1 MQRRQTATEVCS
13 WEWRS
18 SLLGDLLSGC
28 LISQINEL
36 KVCKRGSVFWKAAIW
51 FLHLMQLYQASAS
64 RNWWAIWPRFWKQGI
79 EVLSHLT
86 ALTGTLNSD
95 DWLFMAKMS
104 GLISLAKSLLMLM
117 CLVPQLWWTSFCEKP
132 HTAQTQRKYAT
143 SLEGVSIPDS
153 LPKGAHQSHTTS
165 ESSRRTCGKILILFI
180 GGTMN
185 ILISPDLKGTNLFPL
200 HDVL

>member
-13 WEWRS
+13 WEWGS

-36 KVCKRGSVFWKAAIW
+36 KVCKRGSVCWKAAIW

-86 ALTGTLNSD
+86 ALMGTLNSD
-95 DWLFMAKMS
+95 DWLCMAKMS
-104 GLISLAKSLLMLM
+104 GLTSLAKSLLMLM
-117 CLVPQLWWTSFCEKP
+117 CLVPQLWWTSFCKKQDTPAARETSHCTDTAEICHQLGRSINTWLFAKRCASKP
-132 HTAQTQRKYAT
+132 YIWK
-143 SLEGVSIPDS
+143 
-153 LPKGAHQSHTTS
+153 
-165 ESSRRTCGKILILFI
+165 
-180 GGTMN
+180 
-185 ILISPDLKGTNLFPL
+185 
-200 HDVL
+200 